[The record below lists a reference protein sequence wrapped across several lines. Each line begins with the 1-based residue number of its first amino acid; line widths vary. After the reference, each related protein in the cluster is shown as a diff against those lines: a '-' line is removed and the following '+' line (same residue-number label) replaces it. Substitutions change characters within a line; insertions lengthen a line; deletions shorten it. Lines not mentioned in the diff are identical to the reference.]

1 MITLT
6 EVTTELERRFQA
18 ISEADPDP
26 DLTSEEQ
33 IDLVLSGLIADA
45 HSKDLERVVAA
56 VQILWME
63 FAEEGAC
70 PTQR

>member
-18 ISEADPDP
+18 TSEACP
-26 DLTSEEQ
+26 DLTSEEC
-33 IDLVLSGLIADA
+33 IGLVLSGLIADA

-63 FAEEGAC
+63 FAEEEPC
-70 PTQR
+70 QTQR